1 RHLGGTLAPSGPIIV
16 NDTLVVGS
24 QDSNV
29 YLSPL
34 DEIIFADSSTSQGIP
49 WLPGITI
56 LLAAIT
62 IVLVAALV
70 VQGRRLLRRSDA
82 RALHGRLRVGSTT
95 QARRVPRVGRH
106 GHRIAG
112 VPWRIEA
119 RGKWLSPNARRAA

>member
-1 RHLGGTLAPSGPIIV
+1 VGGGYVVAAQGWVRALESGSGEKGGERRCGGTLAPSGPIIV
-16 NDTLVVGS
+16 SDTLVVGG

-34 DEIIFADSSTSQGIP
+34 DEIICADSSTFLGIP

-70 VQGRRLLRRSDA
+70 VQSRRLHRRSDA
-82 RALHGRLRVGSTT
+82 RARHGR
-95 QARRVPRVGRH
+95 
-106 GHRIAG
+106 
-112 VPWRIEA
+112 
-119 RGKWLSPNARRAA
+119 